1 MSNKFRSLQRKKN
14 ARSIVSEDPWKVDTP
29 FGPPR
34 IPRFPKRS
42 MRRLRSTLQKL
53 SPSARAEKELLRQK
67 NRYKIPLTERNVDAL
82 VTEQLFTD
90 ACAGPSGLV
99 TAKTLLHSFPEG
111 TFIPSIFEK
120 NGRIGGLW
128 PTAID
133 HGAERRL
140 NPWIRTNLSRFTV
153 AFSDLAW
160 ESVIAEAEL
169 SMFPQA
175 RQVGQYLEKYTNLY
189 IPKGV
194 LRLGKEVV
202 RTVRET
208 DGLRARWTV
217 QWTSRS
223 IDANGIECNGPEM
236 ESEEFDYLVVTSGY
250 FAKAHFPDIPGLAG
264 VADRVVHSS
273 EVQTIDDVQQ
283 LLERTGSSGGKL
295 VVIGGSMSGVEAA
308 STVALHLSTMD
319 FKPPVI
325 QSGRDY
331 EVHHISSRPF
341 WTIPTHLP
349 HDGFQDNTKTQNMQ
363 FLPLDLVFYDLARR
377 PPGPVEYGLGPL
389 STERIHKTNAYFHSL
404 LGAEYAKI
412 GSFGISSSESED
424 PQPSWI
430 GIGDDYAEYVRS
442 GFIKPTIGR
451 VSNIN
456 SASTLTVTL
465 PDGSQETISDITAII
480 TATGYTPFSSLSF
493 LPPTVLST
501 LEYST
506 HDPFIPLI
514 LDGKGTSHAEI
525 PDLGFVGFYRGPY
538 WGAMEMQARSL
549 ANTWAKDLSF
559 TGPYFTNE
567 ELTQKTNERDLLRT
581 LRTTNLPRSQFPM
594 GDYVG
599 LMETLARDLN
609 IPRAPIPTSTSNHH
623 HHHQANTTHNDN
635 YNHGPVLPSRYIPTP
650 FLTPTPSDRLST
662 LIDRESTNTLKSL
675 QRTIT
680 PSPTNYNLGMG
691 MAIFRALNGQWAYT
705 RTVTHILPS
714 PSAASLPTP
723 TRSSQICQVQ
733 GTATFHPR
741 RTSSIWYEKEYV
753 YEEVDNNNDTHNHN
767 LDTDTDT
774 HDNDNDIKAKPKRY
788 IYRLTEGTWSKK
800 NGQILIWNV
809 DIDPFHAGK
818 FSHGMF
824 VGLAEQIPA
833 PAPGSDNDV
842 DGDGY
847 GDESRYVVR
856 AAAGAIPMDREKE
869 RDRKYEYV
877 FRMEGVSVLEWEC
890 VVREN
895 VVEGSSVEGGEGG
908 KVGGGLV
915 TRTVYRR

>member
-1 MSNKFRSLQRKKN
+1 MHAGVG
-14 ARSIVSEDPWKVDTP
+14 ARGETLGHS
-29 FGPPR
+29 
-34 IPRFPKRS
+34 KR
-42 MRRLRSTLQKL
+42 
-53 SPSARAEKELLRQK
+53 
-67 NRYKIPLTERNVDAL
+67 
-82 VTEQLFTD
+82 
-90 ACAGPSGLV
+90 AGPSGLV

-111 TFIPSIFEK
+111 TFIPSVFEK
-120 NGRIGGLW
+120 NSRIGGLW

-160 ESVIAEAEL
+160 ESVIGEEEL

-175 RQVGQYLEKYTNLY
+175 RQVGQYLEKYANLY

-223 IDANGIECNGPEM
+223 IDANGIECDGPEV

-273 EVQTIDDVQQ
+273 EVQTIDEVQR

-319 FKPPVI
+319 YKPPVI

-377 PPGPVEYGLGPL
+377 PPGEVEYGLGPL
-389 STERIHKTNAYFHSL
+389 STDRIHKTNAYFRSL
-404 LGAEYAKI
+404 LGGEYAKI
-412 GSFGISSSESED
+412 GSFGIPSSKSED

-456 SASTLTVTL
+456 SPSTLTITL
-465 PDGSQETISDITAII
+465 PNGTQETISDITAII

-493 LPPTVLST
+493 LPSPVLST

-506 HDPFIPLI
+506 TDPFIPLI

-567 ELTQKTNERDLLRT
+567 ELTQKTHERDLLRT
-581 LRTTNLPRSQFPM
+581 LRTTTLPRSQFPM

-599 LMETLARDLN
+599 LMETLARELN
-609 IPRAPIPTSTSNHH
+609 IPRAPIPSTTSTSNPYNNDHNHH
-623 HHHQANTTHNDN
+623 DKLNQ
-635 YNHGPVLPSRYIPTP
+635 GPVLPSRYIPTP
-650 FLTPTPSDRLST
+650 YLTPTPPTDRLST
-662 LIDRESTNTLKSL
+662 LIARESTNTLKSL
-675 QRTIT
+675 HRTIT

-691 MAIFRALNGQWAYT
+691 MAIFRTLHGQWTYT

-714 PSAASLPTP
+714 PSSLPTP
-723 TRSSQICQVQ
+723 TRSSQISHVT
-733 GTATFHPR
+733 GTANFHPR

-753 YEEVDNNNDTHNHN
+753 YEEVHHTNTITNNDSN
-767 LDTDTDT
+767 
-774 HDNDNDIKAKPKRY
+774 IEMMKKRY

-809 DIDPFHAGK
+809 DVDPFHAGK
-818 FSHGMF
+818 FSHGVF
-824 VGLAEQIPA
+824 VGLAERIV
-833 PAPGSDNDV
+833 GSVVV
-842 DGDGY
+842 DDDDDGK
-847 GDESRYVVR
+847 GVEGSRYVVR
-856 AAAGAIPMDREKE
+856 AAAGARPMDREKE
-869 RDRKYEYV
+869 RDPKYEYV
-877 FRMEGVSVLEWEC
+877 FRMEGVSVVEWEC

-895 VVEGSSVEGGEGG
+895 VVGEGTNG
-908 KVGGGLV
+908 GGVGVEGGGLV

>member
-1 MSNKFRSLQRKKN
+1 MVQPKKV
-14 ARSIVSEDPWKVDTP
+14 AII
-29 FGPPR
+29 G
-34 IPRFPKRS
+34 
-42 MRRLRSTLQKL
+42 
-53 SPSARAEKELLRQK
+53 
-67 NRYKIPLTERNVDAL
+67 
-82 VTEQLFTD
+82 
-90 ACAGPSGLV
+90 AGPSGLV

-111 TFIPSIFEK
+111 TFIPSVFEK
-120 NGRIGGLW
+120 NSRIGGLW
-128 PTAID
+128 PTAVD

-160 ESVIAEAEL
+160 ESVIGEGEL

-202 RTVRET
+202 KTVRET

-319 FKPPVI
+319 YKPPVI

-389 STERIHKTNAYFHSL
+389 STERIRKTNEYFRSL
-404 LGAEYAKI
+404 LGAEYVKI
-412 GSFGISSSESED
+412 GSFGIGNNESED
-424 PQPSWI
+424 SQPSWI

-451 VSNIN
+451 VSSIN
-456 SASTLTVTL
+456 SPSTLTVTL
-465 PDGSQETISDITAII
+465 PNGTQETISDITAII

-493 LPPTVLST
+493 LPSPILST

-506 HDPFIPLI
+506 SDPFIPLI

-549 ANTWAKDLSF
+549 ANTWVKDLSF

-581 LRTTNLPRSQFPM
+581 LRTTTLPRSQFPM

-599 LMETLARDLN
+599 LMETLARELN
-609 IPRAPIPTSTSNHH
+609 IPRAPIPTTAQPHTQSHDKT
-623 HHHQANTTHNDN
+623 
-635 YNHGPVLPSRYIPTP
+635 NHGPVLPSRYIPTP

-691 MAIFRALNGQWAYT
+691 MAIFRALHGQWTYT

-714 PSAASLPTP
+714 PSPSTSLPTP
-723 TRSSQICQVQ
+723 TRSSQLSQIS

-753 YEEVDNNNDTHNHN
+753 YEELYTNNDTNTENNHN
-767 LDTDTDT
+767 TIVDDGDKSTR
-774 HDNDNDIKAKPKRY
+774 KRY

-809 DIDPFHAGK
+809 DIDLFHAGK

-824 VGLAEQIPA
+824 VGLAEKVTTP
-833 PAPGSDNDV
+833 V
-842 DGDGY
+842 DGDDEGIE
-847 GDESRYVVR
+847 ESRYVVR

-869 RDRKYEYV
+869 RDPKYEYV
-877 FRMEGVSVLEWEC
+877 FRMEGVSILEWEC
-890 VVREN
+890 VIREN
-895 VVEGSSVEGGEGG
+895 VVGGDGVEGG
-908 KVGGGLV
+908 GGGLV